1 MDKPKCDLTGVNRDI
16 SSLQDR
22 VVSTLREAG
31 LPEQI
36 EEFQNKLMGCGS
48 FDEGIT
54 IMTDFVEP
62 KEEFITFE
70 EEEGGKVETITL
82 HKKRR

>member
-1 MDKPKCDLTGVNRDI
+1 
-16 SSLQDR
+16 LQDR

-70 EEEGGKVETITL
+70 EEERGKVETITL